1 MVFGLAL
8 LTSGLTTFYMFRLF
22 FLAFHG
28 APRHEGVKA
37 GHVHEDFAMTLPIV
51 VLAVPALLSGLLGKG
66 IFEKF
71 FVVGKLHVPTLVKLS
86 HASWI
91 PVVAVAV
98 AVVALALAWFMY
110 GRPKSNI
117 ARALD
122 DINRGPIYKIIYHKF
137 YFDEIYYAVVRQFI
151 FGGVA
156 ATARFIQDYI
166 IEGILAFTVWFTHK
180 LGDLVRTAQAGY
192 LPFYLG
198 TLIVGLLLWRFIGG
212 LPL

>member
-1 MVFGLAL
+1 
-8 LTSGLTTFYMFRLF
+8 
-22 FLAFHG
+22 
-28 APRHEGVKA
+28 
-37 GHVHEDFAMTLPIV
+37 
-51 VLAVPALLSGLLGKG
+51 
-66 IFEKF
+66 
-71 FVVGKLHVPTLVKLS
+71 
-86 HASWI
+86 
-91 PVVAVAV
+91 
-98 AVVALALAWFMY
+98 MY
-110 GRPKSNI
+110 GRSKSNI

-122 DINRGPIYKIIYHKF
+122 DINRGPIYKVIYHKF